1 MLVHVETY
9 LFPGSEIVMNP
20 VRICSAIYLQ
30 FLTYLLP
37 GSEIVMNHARI
48 WSAIYLQTFKTLVE
62 SEYQTIP

>member
-1 MLVHVETY
+1 
-9 LFPGSEIVMNP
+9 
-20 VRICSAIYLQ
+20 
-30 FLTYLLP
+30 LP